1 MKNVAEKKRIRSP
14 IVRSLKAQLRFSLYL
29 CPLSFSHCSPPA
41 LDSLRSA
48 LLLSLPLGVVFIAFC
63 FGRHILLALPCLALP

>member
-14 IVRSLKAQLRFSLYL
+14 IVRSLKAQLRFALYL

-41 LDSLRSA
+41 LHSLRSA
-48 LLLSLPLGVVFIAFC
+48 LLLSLPLGVVFIALC